1 MVEYKNIILKDTE
14 RALPYKSK
22 SGGDNRKNHPI
33 MEKYAHASRILDRLK
48 SSFDIDKSQKA
59 SAVRHKSGIYL
70 EFSCCIS
77 IYSKCKS

>member
-33 MEKYAHASRILDRLK
+33 RGINMTMQVVFLIVSRVVLILINLK
-48 SSFDIDKSQKA
+48 KHQRSDISQ
-59 SAVRHKSGIYL
+59 VYT
-70 EFSCCIS
+70 
-77 IYSKCKS
+77 

>member
-22 SGGDNRKNHPI
+22 SGVDNRKKHPI
-33 MEKYAHASRILDRLK
+33 RDKYAHASRILDRLK
-48 SSFDIDKSQKA
+48 SSFYNDKSQKA

-77 IYSKCKS
+77 IYSKCKC